1 MIVITRA
8 VYEKSIAEHGR
19 SSMKVFNNSDVEN
32 FAFSSKSFNSFNVE
46 NSATSWKNFNRSSK
60 NSTNLTNSNLPL
72 EVLTAS
78 SEFST
83 LIGFRLIVEFPP
95 ACQIPP
101 IQCVYSC
108 AFSTVCY
115 RVFSPYR
122 HPLPPPETLYRVYR
136 NTVIIG
142 GLFVKCLGFLER

>member
-1 MIVITRA
+1 MIEELSREHEI
-8 VYEKSIAEHGR
+8 SISEHGR
-19 SSMKVFNNSDVEN
+19 SSVKVFNNSDVEN
-32 FAFSSKSFNSFNVE
+32 SAFSAKFFNSFNVE

-115 RVFSPYR
+115 RVSGLPTTPY
-122 HPLPPPETLYRVYR
+122 HPLKLRTEYTEIPLISV
-136 NTVIIG
+136 G
-142 GLFVKCLGFLER
+142 FSLGA